1 MANGKWQMAKC
12 GKCGKCG
19 KCKRVLK
26 TLGLVLLIF
35 ITFSCNLNNSNLSDT
50 TIKNDSKTG
59 EGFIPYASDE
69 ELERGTKSSDVVDY
83 KLVRKLLKIDFELGL
98 KETYD
103 WEGAE
108 ISEKPVLIYDS
119 ECKPQY
125 YEFIVKTD
133 SEPIGTITTYATKA
147 STDVVSYVIPW
158 VRDYSTYLTKAN
170 EYSLFSEG
178 YPTRMVCGVLGK
190 AGETPSIAVD
200 IDSGNSVELQT
211 KTSKEL
217 LLEQI
222 ESLTQEELQEMELEN
237 WQEEFTA
244 TEEKIEEE
252 NEDAAEY
259 WQAVEAYKENFLA
272 LTDKEIEEEYN
283 ETKWK
288 DYNYKTTYDTY
299 IIPAYNSDGMK
310 RTRWNGW
317 CVPSAICWVYRGL
330 YSSYK
335 GTRLPLYGDSDFEKP
350 SYRKLESGD
359 KVNGIVG
366 VYNIKSIINE
376 TLIKHNS
383 NNADGGLY
391 YEATQNSDFY
401 RNAEKTGKGSIFFFY
416 CSRII
421 RSVTNNRYRGSFTFF
436 RKTVHDHIRKNKLP
450 ALIRGNGHCRVGFG
464 SRYKKLHWTRKYR
477 FLWWTWTS
485 RKSKTTN
492 KQWLIQDNG
501 YDTRHHDFLPFWS
514 DSKNYSWIFNVRVR
528 KNNFF

>member
-1 MANGKWQMAKC
+1 MANGK
-12 GKCGKCG
+12 
-19 KCKRVLK
+19 CKRFLK
-26 TLGLVLLIF
+26 TLSLVLLIF
-35 ITFSCNLNNSNLSDT
+35 ITFSCNLSNSNLSDT

-59 EGFIPYASDE
+59 GGFIPYASDE

-103 WEGAE
+103 WEGTE

-190 AGETPSIAVD
+190 AGETPSIAID
-200 IDSGNSVELQT
+200 MDSGNSVELQT

-252 NEDAAEY
+252 NEDAVEY

-310 RTRWNGW
+310 RTRWNGF

-335 GTRLPLYGDSDFEKP
+335 GTRLPLYGDSDFEKTDN
-350 SYRKLESGD
+350 SGGYYRYATTTGYYSFIDKSLVSKGISTKQRKNVNSNLYRKHCTKD
-359 KVNGIVG
+359 W
-366 VYNIKSIINE
+366 IKNQ
-376 TLIKHNS
+376 S

-391 YEATQNSDFY
+391 YKATQNSDFY
-401 RNAEKTGKGSIFFFY
+401 RNAEKTDEGGITFFY
-416 CSRII
+416 YSRII
-421 RSVTNNRYRGSFTFF
+421 RNVTNNRYRGSFTVF

-450 ALIRGNGHCRVGFG
+450 VLIRGNTHCRVGFG

-477 FLWWTWTS
+477 FFMVDMDL
-485 RKSKTTN
+485 
-492 KQWLIQDNG
+492 
-501 YDTRHHDFLPFWS
+501 
-514 DSKNYSWIFNVRVR
+514 
-528 KNNFF
+528 